1 MDYPKSVP
9 SAGLVNGKFVDEN
22 PLMGTPGS
30 LIPARWGNSVTDEVL
45 NVIDEAG
52 LNPNEADSTQLI
64 QAIRRLNQA
73 GSENHAQ
80 DNGAANIY
88 TVAYLP
94 ALSTLVDGMV
104 LRFKAKTANTG
115 ASTFSPNDLS
125 AKPIVGLAL
134 SALQA
139 GEIVAN
145 GMCSVVWSA
154 TLDKWV
160 LLSCTGGGTK
170 ATTTSVGL
178 ARFGTSAEQLAGL
191 LTTVMSNPS
200 GVMALLT
207 AWFPRRAF
215 AVNDYVRIPD
225 VPGGLIVQWGEA
237 TSTAATHTVN
247 WPIAFPNAVRQ
258 AIAFDQTNGI
268 PVFTIST
275 DPTALSNSS
284 GRFVSSGTFGLYGFF
299 AIGN

>member
-64 QAIRRLNQA
+64 QAIRRINQA

-160 LLSCTGGGTK
+160 LLSCTGGEQRPLPPV
-170 ATTTSVGL
+170 SVL
-178 ARFGTSAEQLAGL
+178 PDSVPQP
-191 LTTVMSNPS
+191 SNWQ
-200 GVMALLT
+200 VYLQRLC
-207 AWFPRRAF
+207 
-215 AVNDYVRIPD
+215 
-225 VPGGLIVQWGEA
+225 
-237 TSTAATHTVN
+237 
-247 WPIAFPNAVRQ
+247 
-258 AIAFDQTNGI
+258 
-268 PVFTIST
+268 
-275 DPTALSNSS
+275 PTLQ
-284 GRFVSSGTFGLYGFF
+284 G
-299 AIGN
+299 

>member
-64 QAIRRLNQA
+64 QAIRRINQA

-160 LLSCTGGGTK
+160 LLSCTGGGNK
-170 ATTTSVGL
+170 GHYHQCRSCQIRYL
-178 ARFGTSAEQLAGL
+178 S
-191 LTTVMSNPS
+191 
-200 GVMALLT
+200 
-207 AWFPRRAF
+207 RA
-215 AVNDYVRIPD
+215 I
-225 VPGGLIVQWGEA
+225 
-237 TSTAATHTVN
+237 
-247 WPIAFPNAVRQ
+247 
-258 AIAFDQTNGI
+258 
-268 PVFTIST
+268 
-275 DPTALSNSS
+275 
-284 GRFVSSGTFGLYGFF
+284 GRFTYNGYVQPFRGDGSPDRMVSEKSFCC
-299 AIGN
+299 